1 MYRILLVDD
10 EPNILNALRRLLS
23 RLDSRDL
30 DGERCEIHTFAS
42 PVEALA
48 FADSNRIDLAISD
61 HRMPEMTGVEFL
73 KALIAKQ
80 PDVARLILSGYA
92 DFDAVIAA
100 VNDAKVFRFMSKP
113 WNDAELLSAVAQ
125 ALNARAMAL
134 ENERLAQLARVQQ
147 QQIAAQEAE
156 LRRLSAACAAV

>member
-30 DGERCEIHTFAS
+30 NGERCEIYTFAS
-42 PVEALA
+42 PTEALA
-48 FADSNRIDLAISD
+48 FAETNRVDLAISD

-80 PDVARLILSGYA
+80 PDVARLVLSGYA

-100 VNDAKVFRFMSKP
+100 MTAEMS
-113 WNDAELLSAVAQ
+113 A
-125 ALNARAMAL
+125 
-134 ENERLAQLARVQQ
+134 
-147 QQIAAQEAE
+147 
-156 LRRLSAACAAV
+156 